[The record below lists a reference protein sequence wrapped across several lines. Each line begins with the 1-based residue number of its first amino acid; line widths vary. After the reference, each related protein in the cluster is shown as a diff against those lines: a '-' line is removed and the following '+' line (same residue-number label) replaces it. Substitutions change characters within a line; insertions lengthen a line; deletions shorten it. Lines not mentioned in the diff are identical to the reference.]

1 MINIRWKEPTV
12 SQRGWFSMV
21 GKSFFMGNEPIQFG
35 CDFNPK
41 EWYAIYMYYNRNAEQ
56 WGAVQTIIIRFGD
69 FLMISDQN
77 EVTMRVWVH
86 MTKAYIS
93 FYNQPINLPPGCGQS
108 TMP

>member
-1 MINIRWKEPTV
+1 MNQSNLDVIL
-12 SQRGWFSMV
+12 
-21 GKSFFMGNEPIQFG
+21 IQKN
-35 CDFNPK
+35 DTQ
-41 EWYAIYMYYNRNAEQ
+41 YMYYNRNAEQ

-93 FYNQPINLPPGCGQS
+93 FYNQPINLPPGCGRS